1 MYILPNIDMN
11 KVILTLVFALAVFT
25 LSALLVPASILAQT
39 NLEPG
44 VCVSV
49 YGGGVVCGAK
59 HEVVPT
65 ALGDINPAVLGMIF
79 LGASA
84 SLFVLSKKMKK
95 TSEISG

>member
-1 MYILPNIDMN
+1 MKQTILA
-11 KVILTLVFALAVFT
+11 LVFAL
-25 LSALLVPASILAQT
+25 SALVLPGVALAQT

-65 ALGDINPAVLGMIF
+65 ALGDINPVI
-79 LGASA
+79 LGAGFLLA
-84 SLFVLSKKMKK
+84 SGVFVYLSKKVKRN
-95 TSEISG
+95 SSQILG

>member
-1 MYILPNIDMN
+1 MKQAVL
-11 KVILTLVFALAVFT
+11 ALAFA
-25 LSALLVPASILAQT
+25 LSALLVPASVLAQTT

-65 ALGDINPAVLGMIF
+65 ALGDINPAL
-79 LGASA
+79 LGAGFLTASA
-84 SLFVLSKKMKK
+84 ALFIFSRKMRKN
-95 TSEISG
+95 SSQIIG

>member
-1 MYILPNIDMN
+1 M
-11 KVILTLVFALAVFT
+11 KQVILALAFALT
-25 LSALLVPASILAQT
+25 ALLVPASVLAQTT

-65 ALGDINPAVLGMIF
+65 ALGDFNPGIMGAGLVITSGF
-79 LGASA
+79 L
-84 SLFVLSKKMKK
+84 VYLSRKVKR
-95 TSEISG
+95 SSSQIIG